1 MALYCELCGTR
12 TGGVERLGVYCPGEY
27 CGTDLRAGADAGVR
41 AWCEPER
48 RFGVA
53 GGTVL
58 VDLLVCNAGPRATGF
73 HLEPVEPVRGRLDFD
88 RRAAEAPLASG
99 ATRRIELRYTVPL
112 DLVGPALDI
121 ASRFGVPAADVV
133 GRAQGALPSR
143 FGIALRVASTSAHQG
158 AACAAFAVD
167 VPGQLDVDQHRDGGS
182 RGDGSSGGRGGGRP
196 SSGRPSTPGHPQ
208 RPGRPDGGTGGRTGG
223 GCGPL
228 VIAVLVAVVAV
239 LVAVFVVLGRGRD
252 GGTSTAG
259 PGEGAVSARPVPAQV
274 TSAVPATPPTSTS
287 GRPGGGGGGKVKPS
301 SPVPPRSTSPST
313 PPTRSPTP
321 RTVVLPAL
329 AGLDR
334 AAAEARLKDLGLRS
348 TAATVAA
355 GRLPALQ
362 VLATD
367 PAAGTEVPAGATV
380 LLRVSDGRAPVPA
393 VAGLTR
399 ADAEQLLRD
408 LHFTKVTV
416 FSEQD
421 GTKPLNQALRTDPPA
436 GTVVALDAPVTLW
449 FATKPVLR

>member
-12 TGGVERLGVYCPGEY
+12 TDGAERLGVYCPGEY

-58 VDLLVCNAGPRATGF
+58 VDLLVCNSGPRATGF

-88 RRAAEAPLASG
+88 RRSAEAPLASG
-99 ATRRIELRYTVPL
+99 ATRRVELRYTVPL
-112 DLVGPALDI
+112 DLVGPGLDI

-133 GRAQGALPSR
+133 GQVQGARPSR
-143 FGIALRVASTSAHQG
+143 FGVALRVAATSAHQG

-167 VPGQLDVDQHRDGGS
+167 VPGQLDVDLDRDGD
-182 RGDGSSGGRGGGRP
+182 RGGEGNGGRGGGRP
-196 SSGRPSTPGHPQ
+196 TAPGQRPAPGRPQ
-208 RPGRPDGGTGGRTGG
+208 RPEQPDGRTGG

-228 VIAVLVAVVAV
+228 AIAVLVAVVAV
-239 LVAVFVVLGRGRD
+239 LVAVVVVLGLGRGS
-252 GGTSTAG
+252 GTATAG
-259 PGEGAVSARPVPAQV
+259 PGEGAAPAQPAPTPI
-274 TSAVPATPPTSTS
+274 TSATSATTVS
-287 GRPGGGGGGKVKPS
+287 GRPGGGGGGGGGGGKVKS
-301 SPVPPRSTSPST
+301 SPSPSPRSS
-313 PPTRSPTP
+313 SPTP
-321 RTVVLPAL
+321 RTVVLPPL

-334 AAAEARLKDLGLRS
+334 ATAEAKLKDLGLRS
-348 TAATVAA
+348 TAATVTA

-367 PAAGTEVPAGATV
+367 PAAGAEVPAGATV
-380 LLRVSDGRAPVPA
+380 VLRVSDGRAPVPA

-399 ADAEQLLRD
+399 AEAEKLLRD
-408 LHFTKVTV
+408 LRFTKVTV
-416 FSEQD
+416 SGEQNR
-421 GTKPLNQALRTDPPA
+421 TKPVNQALRTDPAA
-436 GTVVALDAPVTLW
+436 GTVVPLDAPVTLW
-449 FATKPVLR
+449 FAAKPDIR

>member
-12 TGGVERLGVYCPGEY
+12 TDGVERLGVYCPGEY

-58 VDLLVCNAGPRATGF
+58 VDLLVCNSGPRATGF

-88 RRAAEAPLASG
+88 RRAAGAPLASG

-143 FGIALRVASTSAHQG
+143 FGVALRVAATSAHQG

-167 VPGQLDVDQHRDGGS
+167 VPGQLDVDLDHDGVRGRDDGNRSG
-182 RGDGSSGGRGGGRP
+182 GSSGGRP
-196 SSGRPSTPGHPQ
+196 ATPGRPQ
-208 RPGRPDGGTGGRTGG
+208 RPGQPDGGTGSRTGG

-239 LVAVFVVLGRGRD
+239 LVAVVVVLGLGRGR
-252 GGTSTAG
+252 GTSTAG
-259 PGEGAVSARPVPAQV
+259 PVE
-274 TSAVPATPPTSTS
+274 
-287 GRPGGGGGGKVKPS
+287 
-301 SPVPPRSTSPST
+301 
-313 PPTRSPTP
+313 
-321 RTVVLPAL
+321 
-329 AGLDR
+329 
-334 AAAEARLKDLGLRS
+334 
-348 TAATVAA
+348 
-355 GRLPALQ
+355 
-362 VLATD
+362 
-367 PAAGTEVPAGATV
+367 GTEVPAGATV
-380 LLRVSDGRAPVPA
+380 VLRVSDGRAPVPA

-421 GTKPLNQALRTDPPA
+421 GTKPLNQALRTDPAA

-449 FATKPVLR
+449 FATRPVLR